1 MATSSIFDS
10 SSSERQWINEIKN
23 IIKEEVKVDIEVV
36 VSIFRVPATLSA
48 IKPEAYMPQLIGLGP
63 YHHFRS
69 ELYEM
74 ERCKLVAASQ
84 LQKQFQSLEFDQL
97 VDKLIEFEYKIRA
110 SYHKFLDFDRDTLL
124 WIMAI
129 DGLFLLEF
137 LGMYVNKDDTSNT
150 NHLVDSAGRKLS
162 QDVIV
167 SDIMMLENQIP
178 FILLSKILSIQC
190 SSTNLD
196 DNLLPSMLMTF
207 CKAISPLKLMED
219 FPLSQV
225 VNYAHLLDLLYHLIV
240 PKLEEGH
247 ESTTKDVQ
255 TSATKPNATQHVASG
270 NSCQILALL
279 WSRLSNLNILPS
291 QITKPINDL
300 LGNFRK
306 IVGSIPGISYL
317 ASNYKKIIKPEN
329 PISSETQ
336 NHPQVEKIM
345 IPSVSYLYNV
355 AGVELC
361 PTTDITMIRF
371 VEEEKK
377 FYLPAITLN
386 VYSDVI
392 MRNLVA
398 YEASTVSG
406 SLIFTGYTELLNGIL
421 ETDEDA
427 KLLREKKII
436 VNSLKSDAEVLQLFN
451 GMSKSIRLTHV
462 PYVDKAIKDVN
473 NFFYNSR
480 KVQAYK
486 WIKKY
491 VYGSWKFLTLL
502 ATIFLILLSAVQSFC
517 SVYSCPRIVNSS
529 THGQIP

>member
-1 MATSSIFDS
+1 MRTSTNLETHAKCPFTWT
-10 SSSERQWINEIKN
+10 SERQWINEIKN
-23 IIKEEVKVDIEVV
+23 IIKEEVKVDIEVA
-36 VSIFRVPATLSA
+36 VSIFCVPATLSA

-63 YHHFRS
+63 YHHFRP

-219 FPLSQV
+219 FPLHQV

-255 TSATKPNATQHVASG
+255 TSATKPNATQHVAS
-270 NSCQILALL
+270 
-279 WSRLSNLNILPS
+279 
-291 QITKPINDL
+291 
-300 LGNFRK
+300 
-306 IVGSIPGISYL
+306 GISYL

-361 PTTDITMIRF
+361 PTTNITMIRF

-386 VYSDVI
+386 VYSEVI

-427 KLLREKKII
+427 KLLRQKKII

-451 GMSKSIRLTHV
+451 GISKSIRLTHV

-491 VYGSWKFLTLL
+491 FLLCNL
-502 ATIFLILLSAVQSFC
+502 Q
-517 SVYSCPRIVNSS
+517 
-529 THGQIP
+529 QI